1 LGVSSGRAETDTFIQ
16 AAHPIP
22 LQIDRDVLVADGA
35 KLADDSSTKVGIER
49 PVQFVRAELD
59 TCERIVMANAAH
71 AETKIP
77 QGSFRTLDHP
87 QLFGGHL

>member
-1 LGVSSGRAETDTFIQ
+1 
-16 AAHPIP
+16 
-22 LQIDRDVLVADGA
+22 VLVADGA
-35 KLADDSSTKVGIER
+35 KLADDSFANVGVER

-59 TCERIVMANAAH
+59 TCERIVMANATH

>member
-1 LGVSSGRAETDTFIQ
+1 MGVSSGRAETDTFIQ

-35 KLADDSSTKVGIER
+35 KLADDSFANVEIER

-59 TCERIVMANAAH
+59 PCERIVVANATH
-71 AETKIP
+71 AEPKIP
-77 QGSFRTLDHP
+77 QGGFRTLGSDERRR
-87 QLFGGHL
+87 